1 MMYLLVLLLLLDT
14 VLGTQPEVQND
25 GSETNKY
32 KKIQNVVLSNKTRSG
47 DDQPMSIFNNSEF
60 HLNFII
66 DPKQPLAEIVLTNLL
81 MSLATSIPTNA
92 SRRLSKSSLDN
103 ESAINKIKLI
113 GGLIRDQINVI
124 AQDLR
129 LFRESR
135 AKQQLLITLK
145 NRYSGNLIENT
156 IREGYLTVRCIGEI
170 IKEVYSK
177 VTSHFG
183 SFINSFRRH
192 GYKMMNVQTKNN
204 QVKNYENTFN
214 VLEQFI
220 DTIINMEECL
230 NSDWRHYDLRAAFM
244 KLTGRSSSDS
254 LRLIKKRL
262 NRPLSRFLRTKKT
275 YKQLYA
281 LFICQI
287 AVDTFRRD
295 FEKCLEE
302 MERIEECMN
311 KFDTDLYIPNNWTR
325 SIKYLKSSCTNTK
338 DSNGFYNINCNNKIK
353 IPKSLYRQV
362 QLIFKGLSGSELK
375 ASPILND
382 VADDLVKILEKS
394 DFGRKACYQL
404 CRLSMIYQTGLNKK
418 TRLEKMIH
426 DDNQAIGEFT
436 KVFQNLHDFRNGIL
450 QETVHVVNKLRKCM
464 RSFEKMLSDYVKISL
479 DKSWLEMTQVSN
491 RYFKLFTEVD
501 TQKRSNNA
509 TKLIR
514 QKSSVSDPLN
524 DKFHDLNYN
533 IMQLGSS
540 NRNRKVSEESLTNF
554 LQSVNNYSV
563 RKWKHQNTALGCIA
577 KSLLLGTLLVEAL
590 ACMETLFY
598 NNGIEQ
604 QVLED
609 EV

>member
-1 MMYLLVLLLLLDT
+1 MTRYFLLPERDCILFA

-325 SIKYLKSSCTNTK
+325 SIKYLKSS
-338 DSNGFYNINCNNKIK
+338 
-353 IPKSLYRQV
+353 
-362 QLIFKGLSGSELK
+362 ELK